1 MPLPATSAQHH
12 LKSVNALK
20 SERHMRKKI
29 CFAALLFATTLGTT
43 GCHIANATAGRPAA
57 EDGDGIP
64 GSVTASKAGTG
75 DPSVGS
81 GRGQVGTDAPP
92 KPETK

>member
-1 MPLPATSAQHH
+1 
-12 LKSVNALK
+12 
-20 SERHMRKKI
+20 MRKKI
-29 CFAALLFATTLGTT
+29 CFAALLFATSLATS
-43 GCHIANATAGRPAA
+43 GCHIANATAGRPDA
-57 EDGDGIP
+57 EQGDGVP

-92 KPETK
+92 KDEKAEAPKPETK

>member
-1 MPLPATSAQHH
+1 
-12 LKSVNALK
+12 
-20 SERHMRKKI
+20 MRKKI
-29 CFAALLFATTLGTT
+29 CFAALLFGTYLGTT
-43 GCHIANATAGRPAA
+43 GCHIANATAGRPDA
-57 EDGDGIP
+57 ERGDGLP

>member
-1 MPLPATSAQHH
+1 MRKTICFGVLVFATYTSA
-12 LKSVNALK
+12 
-20 SERHMRKKI
+20 I
-29 CFAALLFATTLGTT
+29 
-43 GCHIANATAGRPAA
+43 GCHIANDTAGRPDA
-57 EDGDGIP
+57 ERGDGTA

-92 KPETK
+92 KTDSATPDSAKPEKK